1 MDLIVSSSE
10 IFELPESITIGSVF
24 ERKRLTYKGFG
35 ARNGGVRVGRDQV
48 FWMRPRNYT
57 DENSL

>member
-1 MDLIVSSSE
+1 MSSSD

-35 ARNGGVRVGRDQV
+35 ARNGGVQV